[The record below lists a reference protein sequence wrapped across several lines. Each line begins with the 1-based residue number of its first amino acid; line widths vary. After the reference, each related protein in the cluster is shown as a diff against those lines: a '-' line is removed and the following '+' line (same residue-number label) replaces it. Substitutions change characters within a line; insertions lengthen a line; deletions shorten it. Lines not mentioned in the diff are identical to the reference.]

1 FGYTYPSGIQQLVS
15 RISLPNASYIT
26 NAFDNLSR
34 LTNTALKTSSHGVL
48 DSSAY
53 IYDPAS
59 QRTNLARTDA
69 STVAYRYDKIGQL
82 KVADSSVN
90 TEDRGYTYDAAW
102 NLNYRTNNGSL

>member
-1 FGYTYPSGIQQLVS
+1 
-15 RISLPNASYIT
+15 
-26 NAFDNLSR
+26 
-34 LTNTALKTSSHGVL
+34 TALKTSSHGVL

-102 NLNYRTNNGSL
+102 NLNYRTNNGSLQTFSVDSKNQLSSQPSGSCIYDPNGNLTNNAGGL